1 MRGTASSSGQRM
13 SVAAQEQAMFDLL
26 FNRELRLQFAQ
37 DKAAALQAYALTPA
51 EVKDFE
57 SIRQTALEFD
67 AGLRSAI
74 LLAAIAKSLPLTFSG
89 LSSYPDGIAQLRAV
103 LDADLVRNM
112 PAERPVQFANRL
124 RARWPQW
131 PFASTQ
137 EQALMQAILD
147 AEWGMAST
155 ASARRQQAFMDR
167 PDETALE
174 ALPDDWLI
182 RPVGLAPFVS
192 AGVLPQSWQQLTQA
206 WCTVEGSSLW
216 RALQQAPLS
225 AEQRQAQLA
234 APQPRLLLARAV
246 VATPSAYDPV
256 IEHRTTELPEGFA
269 ALFQYVNGENSV
281 SMLLM
286 GLQQAGAPVAMLD
299 SVKAGFLQLL
309 ESGMLVL
316 VD

>member
-1 MRGTASSSGQRM
+1 M

-26 FNRELRLQFAQ
+26 FNRELRWQFAQ

-57 SIRQTALEFD
+57 SIRQAALEFD

-103 LDADLVRNM
+103 LDADLVRDM
-112 PAERPVQFANRL
+112 PVERPVQFANRL
-124 RARWPQW
+124 RAHWSQW
-131 PFASTQ
+131 PFASAQ

-155 ASARRQQAFMDR
+155 ASARRQQALMDR

-182 RPVGLAPFVS
+182 QPVGLAPFVS

-206 WCTVEGSSLW
+206 WCSVEGSSLW
-216 RALQQAPLS
+216 RALQQTPLS

-246 VATPSAYDPV
+246 VTTPSAYDPV

-286 GLQQAGAPVAMLD
+286 GLQQAGAPAAMLD